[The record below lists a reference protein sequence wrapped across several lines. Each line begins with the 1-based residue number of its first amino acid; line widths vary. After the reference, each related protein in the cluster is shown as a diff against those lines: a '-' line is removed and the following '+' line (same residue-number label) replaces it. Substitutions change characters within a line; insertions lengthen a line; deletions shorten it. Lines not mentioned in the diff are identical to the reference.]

1 MEILFLQF
9 THELRLVFYTTLFE
23 CKGNL
28 IQPKTERDLS
38 EFYIIKL
45 DYSSCTR
52 GSENSS
58 SEFTKRVV
66 RNCPTKNVDNQKYQ
80 VTLFPILNTESSLSA
95 IKVLFLYSFG
105 YKCLSKFLGK
115 KT

>member
-1 MEILFLQF
+1 MYILFHQF
-9 THELRLVFYTTLFE
+9 QLIQLRFVFYTILFE

-28 IQPKTERDLS
+28 IQRKPEQDLNK
-38 EFYIIKL
+38 FFMIKL

-80 VTLFPILNTESSLSA
+80 VTHD
-95 IKVLFLYSFG
+95 YS
-105 YKCLSKFLGK
+105 
-115 KT
+115 

>member
-1 MEILFLQF
+1 MYILFLQF
-9 THELRLVFYTTLFE
+9 THELLFVFYTTLFE

-28 IQPKTERDLS
+28 IQPKTEQDLNK
-38 EFYIIKL
+38 FYIIKL

-66 RNCPTKNVDNQKYQ
+66 RNCPAISKLKTLTTKSAKSHI
-80 VTLFPILNTESSLSA
+80 FLS
-95 IKVLFLYSFG
+95 
-105 YKCLSKFLGK
+105 
-115 KT
+115 